1 MPFRPKNLGTLDSIF
16 EMLLNTWEKRKFK
29 KNMAKRTWNV
39 IAFIIAYGGSHK
51 VDKVQL
57 LLEEF
62 WNSKGARS
70 GT

>member
-1 MPFRPKNLGTLDSIF
+1 
-16 EMLLNTWEKRKFK
+16 MLLNTWEKRKFK

-62 WNSKGARS
+62 WN
-70 GT
+70 